1 MNKKNTPRKPWIT
14 KGLAN
19 SCVKKERLYKAYIA
33 NPNDCNREKYK
44 TYRNKLTKTLRAAE
58 KDYYIKKFDAATHDM
73 KKTWQ
78 LLKRILTENKSE
90 NMPVRIETRPVST
103 VQGCCLQPNT

>member
-1 MNKKNTPRKPWIT
+1 MDA
-14 KGLAN
+14 G
-19 SCVKKERLYKAYIA
+19 

-44 TYRNKLTKTLRAAE
+44 TYRNKLTKTLKAAE

-78 LLKRILTENKSE
+78 LFTNPYRK
-90 NMPVRIETRPVST
+90 
-103 VQGCCLQPNT
+103 

>member
-1 MNKKNTPRKPWIT
+1 M
-14 KGLAN
+14 
-19 SCVKKERLYKAYIA
+19 IA
-33 NPNDCNREKYK
+33 IEKKYK

-78 LLKRILTENKSE
+78 LLKRILTANKSE
-90 NMPVRIETRPVST
+90 NVPVSFKSNNMIIT
-103 VQGCCLQPNT
+103 DKEKNCKQV

>member
-1 MNKKNTPRKPWIT
+1 MGSKFGHSARAWQPTNQRPTT

-73 KKTWQ
+73 NKTW
-78 LLKRILTENKSE
+78 
-90 NMPVRIETRPVST
+90 
-103 VQGCCLQPNT
+103 